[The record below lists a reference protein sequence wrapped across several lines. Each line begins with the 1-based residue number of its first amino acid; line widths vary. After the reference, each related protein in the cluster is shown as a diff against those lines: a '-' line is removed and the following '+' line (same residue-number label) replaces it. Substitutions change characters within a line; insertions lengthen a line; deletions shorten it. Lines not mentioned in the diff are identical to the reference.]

1 MLRHVTRTNALLPLL
16 SLSLV
21 AGLPARTGA
30 QEEKKPTYGHSM
42 QGEAFD
48 EGPRRKAVL
57 MKGIPPLSFP
67 VTTKNPEARKFIE
80 QGIAQLHAY
89 WYFEAER
96 SFRQAA
102 TLDPECAM
110 AYWGM
115 ARSNVNN
122 MGRVKGFCEKA
133 WEKREKVTPRE
144 QAYIEALAIWAGI
157 APVPGAEP
165 AEDKAG
171 DKKPGSGND
180 RQKRRDGYITAMRKL
195 VETYPDDIEA
205 KALLA
210 HELQESTYGNKA
222 KEEETEALLQKV
234 LAANPRHPVHHYRI
248 HLWDKAGNDK
258 ALDSAHLNGVSMPAS
273 AHMWHMEGH
282 TYTQLKRYADAAV
295 SQEASARTDHAHMQ
309 RVGILP
315 DQIFN
320 YAHNNQWL
328 VESLGFIGRVHD
340 AVAVAKNLVENP
352 RHPKYNTLGGYSS
365 AGQGLTRLIET
376 LERYELW
383 DETMR
388 LFAAGY
394 LEGNP
399 SNTYQERNR
408 LRLLGCAAYA
418 MGKRAAG
425 AGFADQLEQLAAKQK
440 NRTDFDRALA
450 AVRTYAAL
458 GENNAEEAKKQLT
471 AAGSD
476 GLPDERAA
484 LLLLRLGDAPKA
496 LPLAQS
502 SARKNQNK
510 VLPLA
515 ALVRT
520 LHAAGKTDEAKTE
533 FAKLRTLAHRAD
545 LDTPLLAALAPIAK
559 EFGYPA
565 DWRLAP
571 PPDPMAVSRP
581 DITALGPLLWSPVA
595 APPLVLRD
603 GNGNGAK
610 VTLADYRGRNVLVLF
625 YLGAGCTQCMKQVNA
640 FAEKREEF
648 AKAGIELLA
657 VSTEKVEEVRAMCAA
672 PDAAGKYPFPI
683 LADPDNA
690 AFRAWGA
697 YDDFEKMP
705 LHGTFLIDARGRVR
719 WMDTGA
725 QPFTQADFV
734 LKEAQR
740 LLKLD
745 VNGDAARTA
754 NR

>member
-1 MLRHVTRTNALLPLL
+1 MKQSPALISGL
-16 SLSLV
+16 SLLI
-21 AGLPARTGA
+21 AAAPALTWA
-30 QEEKKPTYGHSM
+30 QEAKKPTYGHSM

-57 MKGIPPLSFP
+57 MKGIPQLVFP

-133 WEKREKVTPRE
+133 WAKREKVTPRE
-144 QAYIEALAIWAGI
+144 RAYIEALAIWADV
-157 APVPGAEP
+157 APLPTADKPDE
-165 AEDKAG
+165 KAG
-171 DKKPGSGND
+171 DKKPND
-180 RQKRRDGYITAMRKL
+180 RQKRRDAYIAAMRKL

-210 HELQESTYGNKA
+210 HELQESTSGNKA
-222 KEEETEALLQKV
+222 KEDETEALLQKV
-234 LAANPRHPVHHYRI
+234 LAANPRHPIHHYRI

-282 TYTQLKRYADAAV
+282 TYVQLKRYADAAT

-328 VESLGFIGRVHD
+328 VEDLGFIGRVND
-340 AVAVAKNLVENP
+340 ALAVAKNLVENP
-352 RHPKYNTLGGYSS
+352 RHPKYNTITGYSS
-365 AGQGLTRLIET
+365 AGQGLTRLIEI

-388 LFAAGY
+388 LYAAGY
-394 LEGNP
+394 LESVP
-399 SNTYQERNR
+399 MNTYMERNR

-418 MGKRAAG
+418 TGKRAAG
-425 AGFADQLEQLAAKQK
+425 AGFADELEQLAKKQK
-440 NRTDFDRALA
+440 SRTDFDRALA

-458 GENNAEEAKKQLT
+458 GENNTEEAKKQIT

-484 LLLLRLGDAPKA
+484 LILLRLGDAEKA
-496 LPLAQS
+496 LTMAQS
-502 SARKNQNK
+502 AARKNQNK
-510 VLPLA
+510 VLPQA
-515 ALVRT
+515 SLVRT
-520 LHAAGKTDEAKTE
+520 LHAAGKTDEAKSE
-533 FAKLRTLAHRAD
+533 FTKLRPLAQRAD

-565 DWRLAP
+565 DWRLTP
-571 PPDPMAVSRP
+571 PPDPMAVARP
-581 DITALGPLLWSPVA
+581 DITTLGPLTWSPVA
-595 APPLVLRD
+595 APPLVLKD
-603 GNGNGAK
+603 GNGKGAK

-625 YLGAGCTQCMKQVNA
+625 YLGAGCSRCMEQVNA
-640 FAEKREEF
+640 FAAKREAF

-657 VSTEKVEEVRAMCAA
+657 VSTEKAEEVRAMCAA
-672 PDAAGKYPFPI
+672 PEAAGKYPFPI
-683 LADPDNA
+683 LADPDNS
-690 AFRAWGA
+690 AFKAWGA

-705 LHGTFLIDARGRVR
+705 LHGTFLIDAQGRMR

-725 QPFTQADFV
+725 LPFTQADFV

-745 VNGDAARTA
+745 ATNAGNTVRTA